1 VRPEKRKR
9 ILIGAVYLV
18 AGLAALAIAWP
29 PGDAFDWGLWSIFT
43 IAFVLLSF
51 QSVEVNDRQFASSS
65 QMVVLTAGVYFALSP
80 DASPVLAMSLLV
92 AAGPLTKSDFANRRV
107 FLPAFNFGQ
116 LIVSAFA
123 AGVVLSFLIDELAGG
138 RRPNLTAV
146 MVATGSAALVYTASN
161 NLLVQIGVRLVYGT
175 RQIIPWSRLGVL
187 FVSQVSMGVLGGLLG
202 VVLFESNAA
211 TIPLVLIVYVIGHLV
226 FLSYSKLR
234 EAHESTLKGFILA
247 LEARD
252 LYTRGHTER
261 VAYFCRLIGEQLAF
275 TGTQMERMRWAAI
288 IHDMG
293 KLAVPVEI
301 MEKQGRLTDAEYR
314 SLRRASH
321 KVDDLMSQVEFLNP
335 MVQICSGSHPRLPH
349 EDFGQTGHTH
359 TTRPTLE
366 QKVLAVADAFDAMTS
381 TRGYRMAFTQP
392 KAFATL
398 REDETALYDNE
409 VIAALERGLSGI
421 GRSYGPP
428 DIVVETEEAANA

>member
-1 VRPEKRKR
+1 
-9 ILIGAVYLV
+9 
-18 AGLAALAIAWP
+18 
-29 PGDAFDWGLWSIFT
+29 
-43 IAFVLLSF
+43 
-51 QSVEVNDRQFASSS
+51 
-65 QMVVLTAGVYFALSP
+65 MVVLTAGVYFALSP
-80 DASPVLAMSLLV
+80 EVSPVFAMALLA
-92 AAGPLTKSDFANRRV
+92 AAGPLTRNDFARRRV
-107 FLPAFNFGQ
+107 VVPAFNFGQ

-123 AGVVLSFLIDELAGG
+123 AGTVLEFLIDELGDG
-138 RRPNLTAV
+138 RRPNLTTV
-146 MVATGSAALVYTASN
+146 MIATASAAVVYTAMN
-161 NLLVQIGVRLVYGT
+161 NVLVQIGVRLVYGT
-175 RQIIPWSRLGVL
+175 TQIIPWSRVGLL
-187 FVSQVSMGVLGGLLG
+187 LISQILMGLLGGLLG

-301 MEKQGRLTDAEYR
+301 MEKQGRLTDHEYR
-314 SLRRASH
+314 ALRRASH
-321 KVDDLMSQVEFLNP
+321 KVDDLLSEVEFLNP
-335 MVQICSGSHPRLPH
+335 MVQICSGAHPRLPE
-349 EDFGQTGHTH
+349 EDFGQSGHTH

-381 TRGYRMAFTQP
+381 VRGYRMAFTQS

-398 REDETALYDNE
+398 RDDETALYDND
-409 VIAALERGLSGI
+409 VIDALERGLERI

-428 DIVVETEEAANA
+428 DIVRESEETASA

>member
-1 VRPEKRKR
+1 MRPEKRKR
-9 ILIGAVYLV
+9 FLIGAIYVM
-18 AGLAALAIAWP
+18 AGFVALAFAWP
-29 PGDAFDWGLWSIFT
+29 PGDSFDWPLWSIFT
-43 IAFVLLSF
+43 VAFFLLSF
-51 QSVEVNDRQFASSS
+51 QSVEVNDRQYVSSS
-65 QMVVLTAGVYFALSP
+65 MMVVLTAGVYFALEP
-80 DASPVLAMSLLV
+80 DASPVLAMSLLA
-92 AAGPLTKSDFANRRV
+92 AAGPLTRSDIARRRV
-107 FLPAFNFGQ
+107 FVPAFNFGQ
-116 LIVSAFA
+116 LILSAFA
-123 AGVVLSFLIDELAGG
+123 AGTVLAFLIDELAGG
-138 RRPNLTAV
+138 SRPNLTDV
-146 MVATGSAALVYTASN
+146 MVATGSAALVYTAIN
-161 NLLVQIGVRLVYGT
+161 NVLVQIGARLVYGT
-175 RQIIPWSRLGVL
+175 RQIIPWSRLGIL
-187 FVSQVSMGVLGGLLG
+187 FLSQVLMGALGGLLG
-202 VVLFESNAA
+202 VVLWDSNAA
-211 TIPLVLIVYVIGHLV
+211 TIPLVLIVYVVGHLV

-301 MEKQGRLTDAEYR
+301 MEKQGRLTDSEYR
-314 SLRRASH
+314 ALRTASH
-321 KVDDLMSQVEFLNP
+321 KVDDLLSDVDFLNP

-349 EDFGQTGHTH
+349 EDFGQSGHSH

-381 TRGYRMAFTQP
+381 TRGYRMAFSQRR
-392 KAFATL
+392 AFETL
-398 REDETALYDNE
+398 RDDETPLYDND
-409 VIAALERGLSGI
+409 VIDALERGLAGV

-428 DIVVETEEAANA
+428 EIALESEEAANA